1 MAKNKALYTNLKRA
15 FHEPNRLAIVSAL
28 CGSEEGLA
36 FNDLKA
42 ECELT
47 FGNLSSHLKT
57 LQEADVIAIQK
68 TFVQNKPRTT
78 IFLTDSGRDQFV
90 AYLEALEAVLES
102 ASESLKQEK
111 GSHLR
116 LAHI

>member
-1 MAKNKALYTNLKRA
+1 MAKNKALYANLKRA
-15 FHEPNRLAIVSAL
+15 FHEPNRLSIVSAL
-28 CGSEEGLA
+28 CSSEEGLA

-42 ECELT
+42 ECDLT

-57 LQEADVIAIQK
+57 LQDADIIVIEK

-78 IFLTDSGRDQFV
+78 VFLTESGRDQFV

-102 ASESLKQEK
+102 ASKSLNQKEA
-111 GSHLR
+111 SNLR